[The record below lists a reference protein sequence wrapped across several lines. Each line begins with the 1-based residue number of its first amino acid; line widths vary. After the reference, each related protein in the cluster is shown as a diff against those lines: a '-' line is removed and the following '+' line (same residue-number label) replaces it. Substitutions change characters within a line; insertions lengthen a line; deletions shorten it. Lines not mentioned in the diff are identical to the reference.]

1 MRTRLTQGTITG
13 VIRAIIL
20 LSLSTVALAQSP
32 GQERIPSVEIPAAL
46 PQATQTPQAVS
57 EEKKTL
63 YGIQGV
69 LVETLDGRNVANQS
83 VNEAF
88 NPASTIKLAT
98 ALVALKTLGPQH
110 RFATGVWTDG
120 VLDKVTGTI
129 NGNLYIS
136 GRDPSFHYE
145 HAVMLAREL
154 NSLGI
159 REVTG
164 NLVVSPGFT
173 MNFSSSARRS
183 GEQLYDTLDSRLRS
197 AGAIKAWAYERTAL
211 NDPASV
217 APVPSVAVMG
227 EVSVANALPSAK
239 LLLTQK
245 SSKLVDILKVLLC
258 YSNNFMA
265 ERIGE
270 TLGGPSSVRAQL
282 ITELGIAPEE
292 LMISSLSGLGVNRVT
307 PLTMMKIFRS
317 LRDELRKSKLSPSDI
332 LPVAGI
338 DPGTLQER
346 FTGLPWRGSVIAK
359 TGTLART
366 DGGASALVGQLQA
379 ANGEVLLFVIMNQHG
394 NVVRFREN
402 QDFFVM
408 QVQNSR
414 GGPKA
419 FEYRPRP
426 LMMDLSDTESTFA
439 SGEDYGPKA
448 KSEVISP

>member
-1 MRTRLTQGTITG
+1 MPTRLTPGTIIG

-32 GQERIPSVEIPAAL
+32 GQERIPSVAIPAAV
-46 PQATQTPQAVS
+46 PQTTQAQQAVS
-57 EEKKTL
+57 EEKKAL

-183 GEQLYDTLDSRLRS
+183 GEQLYDTLDSKLRS
-197 AGAIKAWAYERTAL
+197 AGAIKAWAYERNAL

-227 EVSVANALPSAK
+227 EVSVDNALPSAK

-270 TLGGPSSVRAQL
+270 TLGGPSSVRTQL

-292 LMISSLSGLGVNRVT
+292 LRISSLSGLGVNRVT
-307 PLTMMKIFRS
+307 PLAMMKIFRS

-419 FEYRPRP
+419 FEYTPRP